1 MGHFGSFRVLVQL
14 ESNGRG
20 ANNSIFFY
28 RNKKI
33 TKKKQIVF
41 LAENTGRAVLG
52 GACAAGVGALC
63 FYGLGLSN
71 DVGAIDKARYVT
83 TF

>member
-1 MGHFGSFRVLVQL
+1 MKKYVR
-14 ESNGRG
+14 NYT
-20 ANNSIFFY
+20 IFFLQFFKLSAVTLRY
-28 RNKKI
+28 FPI
-33 TKKKQIVF
+33 

-71 DVGAIDKARYVT
+71 DVGAIDKAR
-83 TF
+83 